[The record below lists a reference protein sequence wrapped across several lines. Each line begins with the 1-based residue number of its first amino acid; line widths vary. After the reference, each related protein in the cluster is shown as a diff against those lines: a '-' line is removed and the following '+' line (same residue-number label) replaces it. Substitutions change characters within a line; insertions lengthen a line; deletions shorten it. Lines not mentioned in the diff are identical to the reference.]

1 MKIFGAVIAVS
12 IFLFSGQVSAG
23 DEMKEG
29 LWEITVSMDMPG
41 MPMKMPGQTYK
52 QCLTKK
58 EMIPQKEKKDKKCR
72 MIKNNKK
79 GDTVIWLMEC
89 KDKDGTTTIDG
100 KATYKGSSFKG
111 TVKVKHADGDIT
123 QHLSG
128 RWIGQCK

>member
-1 MKIFGAVIAVS
+1 MKIFGAVVAVC
-12 IFLFSGQVSAG
+12 IFLFSGHVSAG
-23 DEMKEG
+23 DAMKEG
-29 LWEITVSMDMPG
+29 LWEVTVSMDMPG

-58 EMIPQKEKKDKKCR
+58 DMIPQKEEKDKKCR
-72 MIKNNKK
+72 LIKNEKK

-89 KDKDGTTTIDG
+89 KDDDGTTTISG

-111 TVKVKHADGDIT
+111 TVKVKHAKGDFT